1 MHFVKANKAE
11 LANQV
16 NNAKA
21 RKSVFQTSRFRDG
34 MLLKITGYD
43 FVYDEDKATPASETR
58 LFPVLCTELDG
69 KPFDNIFASTL
80 VRSVVDAEGTEHTP
94 NGAVNK
100 EAIRLW
106 QDDAIKTDEE
116 ALKAIVEFCGDKAV
130 KIVRKRGYKRLT
142 RTGDIMPA
150 TLLEVDL
157 A

>member
-1 MHFVKANKAE
+1 MHFIKANKAE
-11 LANQV
+11 LTNAV
-16 NNAKA
+16 ANAKA
-21 RKSVFQTSRFRDG
+21 RKSSFQTSRFRDG
-34 MLLKITGYD
+34 MLLKVVGYD
-43 FVYDEDKATPASETR
+43 FVYDEDKATPASETK
-58 LFPVLCTELDG
+58 LFPVLCTEMNG

-80 VRSVVDAEGTEHTP
+80 VRSVVDADGTEHTP

-116 ALKAIVEFCGDKAV
+116 ALQALVKFCEGKDV

-150 TLLEVDL
+150 ALLEVDL

>member
-1 MHFVKANKAE
+1 MHFIKANKAE
-11 LANQV
+11 LTNAV
-16 NNAKA
+16 ANAKA
-21 RKSVFQTSRFRDG
+21 RKSTFQTSRFRDG
-34 MLLKITGYD
+34 MLLKVVGYD

-69 KPFDNIFASTL
+69 KPFDNLFISTL
-80 VRSVVDAEGTEHTP
+80 VRSVVDAEGIEHTP

-106 QDDAIKTDEE
+106 QDDTIKTDEE
-116 ALKAIVEFCGDKAV
+116 ALKALVEFCGDKAV

-150 TLLEVDL
+150 ALLEVDL